1 MRGRLFNLIG
11 VAFAA
16 GLLMSCSDSAT
27 SADQTSTTPAE
38 STATFVCFKIAGDPG
53 PDRFR
58 AFAELVEQYPPAAGH
73 AVRAGYK
80 RDAAVSVKMQPDE
93 DAGQWIDDIPDALRQ
108 HEIVSS
114 VDAED
119 HDCGEVQA

>member
-1 MRGRLFNLIG
+1 MVSLIG
-11 VAFAA
+11 AA
-16 GLLMSCSDSAT
+16 LAASLLISCSDSAT
-27 SADQTSTTPAE
+27 SPDQTSTTPAG
-38 STATFVCFKIAGDPG
+38 STATYVCFKIAGDHG

-80 RDAAVSVKMQPDE
+80 RDAAVSVKLHPAE
-93 DAGQWIDDIPDALRQ
+93 DPNQWIDDIPDALRR

-114 VDAED
+114 VDVED
-119 HDCGEVQA
+119 YDCGEVQA

>member
-1 MRGRLFNLIG
+1 MLNLIG
-11 VAFAA
+11 AAFAA
-16 GLLMSCSDSAT
+16 GLLVSCNDSAT
-27 SADQTSTTPAE
+27 SADQTSTMPAE
-38 STATFVCFKIAGDPG
+38 GTATFVCFKIAGDPG

-80 RDAAVSVKMQPDE
+80 RDAAVSVKLHTDE
-93 DAGQWIDDIPDALRQ
+93 DPDQWIDDIPDALRH

-119 HDCGEVQA
+119 YDCGEVQA